1 MASSLAAAAGTAHPE
16 RLRITPRPAKATLD
30 SPKNLRKLDEW
41 KRDAEDCVRA
51 LQLARVETLKE
62 AAVLLDMGP
71 SQLAEQ
77 LAARERPQTE
87 RFRGHDRLRGPY
99 LIAQA
104 ERQPDLFDV
113 VTTIHVRRTA

>member
-1 MASSLAAAAGTAHPE
+1 MPITMPAPAATALPE
-16 RLRITPRPAKATLD
+16 RLRTPLRTAKATLD

-41 KRDAEDCVRA
+41 QRDADDCVRA
-51 LQLARVETLKE
+51 LELARVKSLKE
-62 AAVLLDMGP
+62 AADLLQMPP
-71 SQLAEQ
+71 SQLSEQ

-87 RFRGHDRLRGPY
+87 RFRSSDRLRGPY

-113 VTTIHVRRTA
+113 VTTIHVRGGK